1 MIRLRNYLP
10 DKIEGKTGTLLD
22 HELKPVKLS
31 IVYRLFN
38 PHVPVIICSMFRKG
52 VGAMP
57 ANSCSSVSDSP
68 PLVSLALRKGIRT
81 NRILRSSSRFSINWM
96 NFEPESS
103 RRTILDL
110 AKPSESGNR
119 EKDKLSE
126 HNIPY
131 KIVRGVP
138 VLEQVCAFA
147 ICNVQK
153 RLAAGDHDLFI
164 ARVNYAR
171 AISDFTADEYWRF
184 EDYRPILYVGS
195 IRPNPLITLAR

>member
-1 MIRLRNYLP
+1 ML
-10 DKIEGKTGTLLD
+10 DKIERKTGISLLD
-22 HELKPVKLS
+22 PKLRPVKLS
-31 IVYRLFN
+31 VVYRLFN
-38 PHVPVIICSMFRKG
+38 PHVPVIICSMYRNN

-103 RRTILDL
+103 RRAILDL
-110 AKPSESGNR
+110 AKPSDSTNR

-153 RLAAGDHDLFI
+153 NFATGDHDLFI
-164 ARVNYAR
+164 ARVNYVR
-171 AISDFTADEYWRF
+171 AISDFTLDEYWRF
-184 EDYRPILYVGS
+184 EDYKPILYVGS
-195 IRPNPLITLAR
+195 IRPNSLITLSS